1 MKSNVKPIQTE
12 PTQDWTT
19 SMFAWF
25 GYFMPMEERLA
36 AIRDAGF
43 DEVMLSWEDETA
55 PAPIPKERFPEIAAR
70 HHLGITNFHAPY
82 MGYSR
87 IWEKPL
93 AENRAYLD
101 RLIGD
106 VADCARFAVPAI
118 VVHTVDFELKRPY
131 DFDNGLAFFSELADA
146 GEKYGVDIA
155 VENVTRQ
162 FLLRR
167 LLDAI
172 DAPHF
177 GLCYDV
183 SHDYMLPCGR
193 GRILKD
199 YGSRLKALHFSD
211 NDGHLDRHWIPG
223 EGFLPLDAVMAQLDA
238 VGWHVL
244 SCELNAAHFW
254 QDRDPRV
261 FCQAAHNRVRRLI
274 ADFKRKPS
282 RIKGRENTKK

>member
-1 MKSNVKPIQTE
+1 MKNKSKKTE
-12 PTQDWTT
+12 PAQDWTT

-25 GYFMPMEERLA
+25 GYFMPLEERLA

-55 PAPIPKERFPEIAAR
+55 PVRIPKERFPELAAR
-70 HHLGITNFHAPY
+70 HHLGITNVHAPY

-87 IWEKPL
+87 IWEKPP

-101 RLIGD
+101 RLIGY

-118 VVHTVDFELKRPY
+118 VVHTVDFELGPY
-131 DFDNGLAFFSELADA
+131 VFDNGRAFFSELADA

-162 FLLRR
+162 FLLKE

-172 DAPHF
+172 DAQHF

-223 EGFLPLDAVMAQLDA
+223 EGFLPLPDVMAQLDA

-244 SCELNAAHFW
+244 SCELIAAHFW
-254 QDRDPRV
+254 QDRNPWD
-261 FCQAAHNRVRRLI
+261 FCLAAHDQVNRLI
-274 ADFKRKPS
+274 ADFKQNPS
-282 RIKGRENTKK
+282 RIRRRKNAKK

>member
-101 RLIGD
+101 RLI
-106 VADCARFAVPAI
+106 
-118 VVHTVDFELKRPY
+118 
-131 DFDNGLAFFSELADA
+131 GLAFFSELADA